1 MEYVHHYAS
10 PLGGITIAGTENAVT
25 GLWFDGQ
32 KYFGSTLSPNCE
44 EKNLPV
50 FEQADLWLDTYF
62 SGKNPDFT
70 PPIFYKTTDFR
81 KAVWEVL
88 LKIPYGET
96 MTYKEIASEIAQQRN
111 VPKMSPQAVGNAV
124 GHNPISL
131 IIPCHRVVGADGSL
145 TGYAGGIDKKAKLL
159 ELEKAKV
166 YKKKK
171 ISVCLKRTLIFYYF
185 LIILSPKAIL
195 LNSSTVTGFE

>member
-10 PLGGITIAGTENAVT
+10 PLGGITVAGTENAVT

-32 KYFGSTLSPNCE
+32 KYFGSALSSKCE

-50 FEQADLWLDTYF
+50 FEQADLWLDIYF
-62 SGKNPDFT
+62 SGKAPDFT

-96 MTYKEIASEIAQQRN
+96 MTYGGIASEIARQKG
-111 VPKMSPQAVGNAV
+111 VSKMSAQAVGNAV

-131 IIPCHRVVGADGSL
+131 IIPCHRVLGADGSL
-145 TGYAGGIDKKAKLL
+145 TGYAGGIDKKARLL
-159 ELEKAKV
+159 ELEKTKV
-166 YKKKK
+166 YIKK
-171 ISVCLKRTLIFYYF
+171 
-185 LIILSPKAIL
+185 
-195 LNSSTVTGFE
+195 